1 MIRQFPPEDQKS
13 AQTSVAA
20 RREFLAKVLFLQTI
34 FQMQQFYFCVR
45 KATVKSLKYRRRI
58 STKAKMM
65 IGNRVARAI
74 ADASETGWVL
84 LSDQLPFS
92 LSDVAVNKY
101 RAKHGG

>member
-1 MIRQFPPEDQKS
+1 
-13 AQTSVAA
+13 
-20 RREFLAKVLFLQTI
+20 
-34 FQMQQFYFCVR
+34 
-45 KATVKSLKYRRRI
+45 
-58 STKAKMM
+58 MM

-101 RAKHGG
+101 RAKHGGEQYRRMANALRRPVKYPRNSLPARDKAMAALF